1 MPVAE
6 CLIGRL
12 CDTPMMVAAAAA
24 NFSLLTAMACAW
36 MLRLQ
41 TAKHAKLGGK
51 QTAIYA
57 KETVCS
63 LCARKRKCS
72 ECVAAMLIEVMKTK
86 YLDVVRP
93 RRSRLVVRVAGLVA
107 LVCSGLACAGEEL
120 IERGG
125 CISCHR
131 VDEKLIGPSF
141 KDVAAKYRG
150 SKDAAE
156 HLFEVVRNGGE
167 GVWGDLPMPAAP
179 PEKISDADLRSAI
192 EFILGLPR
200 S

>member
-1 MPVAE
+1 MEVGSR
-6 CLIGRL
+6 I
-12 CDTPMMVAAAAA
+12 V
-24 NFSLLTAMACAW
+24 
-36 MLRLQ
+36 RLQ
-41 TAKHAKLGGK
+41 GREYGRAHMAEGYGAIAVRTGKQAKLGEK
-51 QTAIYA
+51 ATAIYA

-63 LCARKRKCS
+63 LCARKRKCPG
-72 ECVAAMLIEVMKTK
+72 CVAVMLIEVMKTK
-86 YLDVVRP
+86 SLDAVRR
-93 RRSRLVVRVAGLVA
+93 RRSRLVVMVAGLA
-107 LVCSGLACAGEEL
+107 GLAGSGLACAGEEL

-179 PEKISDADLRSAI
+179 PEKISDADLRSVI

-200 S
+200 P